1 MTEIIS
7 SSGGWKCKVKVS
19 AGFFFSE
26 VSLLINGYLLVSS
39 HGLASVLVC
48 VLIPSS
54 YKDTWYIRLGSTHL
68 VLFYLNYLF
77 KGLISRY
84 SHILRSWG
92 LRLQYINLV
101 GRETV
106 LSIAVMVYELFP

>member
-1 MTEIIS
+1 MFKI
-7 SSGGWKCKVKVS
+7 KVVS
-19 AGFFFSE
+19 VLFFSE
-26 VSLLINGYLLVSS
+26 VPLLINGRLLVSP
-39 HGLASVLVC
+39 HGLASVLVW

-54 YKDTWYIRLGSTHL
+54 YKDTWYVRLGSTHL
-68 VLFYLNYLF
+68 VLFYLSYLF

-106 LSIAVMVYELFP
+106 LSIAVMVYELSP

>member
-1 MTEIIS
+1 MFKI
-7 SSGGWKCKVKVS
+7 KVVS
-19 AGFFFSE
+19 VLFFSE
-26 VSLLINGYLLVSS
+26 VPLLINGHLLVSP

-54 YKDTWYIRLGSTHL
+54 YKDTWCVRLGSTHL
-68 VLFYLNYLF
+68 VLFYLSYLF

-106 LSIAVMVYELFP
+106 LSLAVMVYELSP

>member
-1 MTEIIS
+1 MFKI
-7 SSGGWKCKVKVS
+7 KVVS
-19 AGFFFSE
+19 VLFFSE
-26 VSLLINGYLLVSS
+26 VPLLINGRLLVSP
-39 HGLASVLVC
+39 HGLASVLVW

-54 YKDTWYIRLGSTHL
+54 YKDTWYVRLASTHL
-68 VLFYLNYLF
+68 VLFYLSYLF

-92 LRLQYINLV
+92 LRLQYINFV

-106 LSIAVMVYELFP
+106 LSIAVMVYELSP